1 MNLGLK
7 DRVALVTGGSKGIGK
22 AIARALASE
31 GVHLALLARTRED
44 LEAAA
49 DDIRFAKRVRVQPI
63 TADVRDAESVKA
75 AVDAAAAEFGTIH
88 ILVNNAGS
96 PIRRHDRQ
104 IMWPDTEWLDDINTK
119 TIGMLRVTQAVIP
132 SMPTDGSGRI
142 INISGIAGLAAFG
155 PALTH
160 GLNNSAMNHATSYLA
175 KDLAES
181 RITVNAVVPGL
192 IATEWREG
200 WAADGASKQG
210 LDSQGFVEDI
220 CKKWGIIARRWG
232 TMQEVADLVVFLA
245 SDRAAYING
254 ARIPIDGGFSIN
266 PR

>member
-1 MNLGLK
+1 MKLGLK

-22 AIARALASE
+22 AIAHALAAE
-31 GVHLALLARTRED
+31 GVHLALLARTREH

-49 DDIRFAKRVRVQPI
+49 EEIRLANGVRVLPTTADIR
-63 TADVRDAESVKA
+63 DAQSVKA

-104 IMWPDTEWLDDINTK
+104 IMWPDTEWVDDVNTK

-142 INISGIAGLAAFG
+142 INISGIAGLSAFG

-175 KDLAES
+175 KDLSES

-210 LDSQGFVEDI
+210 LDAQGFVEEI
-220 CKKWGIIARRWG
+220 CKKWGIVAGRWG

>member
-44 LEAAA
+44 LETAAEE
-49 DDIRFAKRVRVQPI
+49 IRFAKRVRVLPI
-63 TADVRDAESVKA
+63 TADVRDAESVKT
-75 AVDAAAAEFGTIH
+75 AVDAAVAEFGSIH

-104 IMWPDTEWLDDINTK
+104 IMWPDTEWVDDINTK

-181 RITVNAVVPGL
+181 RIHRERRGARPHR
-192 IATEWREG
+192 TEWREG

-210 LDSQGFVEDI
+210 LDSQGLRRGHLQEN
-220 CKKWGIIARRWG
+220 GESSPPLGARCRRSP
-232 TMQEVADLVVFLA
+232 TSVVFLA

-254 ARIPIDGGFSIN
+254 ARFQ
-266 PR
+266 